1 MLFKITFEYAIC
13 HFEEFCEKNIGSHK
27 RGAFKNLIIVVTN
40 KCGHKLICAILC
52 PISPQQPPQVV
63 NHNNREELICN

>member
-40 KCGHKLICAILC
+40 KCGHKLICAILFQ
-52 PISPQQPPQVV
+52 SH
-63 NHNNREELICN
+63 HNNHRKLLTTTTEKN